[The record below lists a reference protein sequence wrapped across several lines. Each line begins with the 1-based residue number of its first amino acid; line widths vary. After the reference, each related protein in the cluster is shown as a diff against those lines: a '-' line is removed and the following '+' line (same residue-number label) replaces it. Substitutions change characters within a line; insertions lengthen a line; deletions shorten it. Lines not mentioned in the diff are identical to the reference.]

1 MFLEEDDDRF
11 DRVHLWLG
19 TVTDSEDQYEQY
31 FEQDSLPEGVF
42 CPFCKDIG
50 LDEEYDEDYIGII
63 PLFPKVV
70 SLNKLLVEAAIDESE
85 LPAVKAKCKELG
97 FTKGNAVL
105 WYSDPDL
112 KISPDKKYNGL
123 TYIGEFRGA

>member
-50 LDEEYDEDYIGII
+50 LD
-63 PLFPKVV
+63 
-70 SLNKLLVEAAIDESE
+70 VE
-85 LPAVKAKCKELG
+85 
-97 FTKGNAVL
+97 
-105 WYSDPDL
+105 
-112 KISPDKKYNGL
+112 
-123 TYIGEFRGA
+123 